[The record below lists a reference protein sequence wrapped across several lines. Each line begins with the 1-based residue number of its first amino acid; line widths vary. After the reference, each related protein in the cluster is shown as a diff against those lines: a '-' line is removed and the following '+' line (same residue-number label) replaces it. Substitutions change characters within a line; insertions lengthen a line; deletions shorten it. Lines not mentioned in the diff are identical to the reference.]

1 MSHLRRTKLWV
12 EFIVLFVAGPIVAA
26 VFLPPTAIFAMLFA
40 LTALGIVL
48 LVLTRDFQWS
58 ELWEGWRFID
68 PILVAGFCIATAS
81 TAYFVARITAPEALF
96 SLVLTQPLL
105 MLAIIVLYPL
115 VSALPQ
121 ELVYR
126 PLFFRRYGRI
136 LPDNMPVQIVLNAGL
151 FSLAHLMYWSPTVLA
166 MTFIGGLIFAFAYE
180 TRGNF
185 PEALV
190 LHSLSGIIV
199 FAIGLGAIFYSGNVI
214 RPF

>member
-68 PILVAGFCIATAS
+68 PILVGVFCVATAS

-105 MLAIIVLYPL
+105 MLAIIALYPL

-199 FAIGLGAIFYSGNVI
+199 FAIGLGTIFYSGNVI